1 MQKFVTDIVLVL
13 IFSFSFITGY
23 SQRCLTS
30 LKKEKA
36 LVNHPEL
43 AQKLKIQE
51 AVIQQWIT
59 DQESSPR
66 PRAIETIPVVVHVL
80 WRVNEENISDEQI
93 KSQLD
98 ILNKDFRK
106 LNANFKSGPAA
117 FQTLGAD
124 IELEFC
130 LASVDPA
137 GRATN
142 GITRRRTTINNIG
155 ETENWHSTQ
164 AGGQDAWDVD
174 KYLNIWVCDI
184 GDDGTLGFASLPETA
199 DPPES
204 DGLVIGHQ
212 YFGTVGTAAKSEPN
226 HLGRTTTH
234 EVGHYFNLE
243 HLWGPEDGGCNEDDF
258 VHDTPNQDYESE
270 GCPEFPVYDDC
281 TASGN
286 GIMFN
291 NYMDYSDD
299 PCMTMFTKGQKM
311 RMLAALHGPRAC
323 LLSSPG
329 CDLTTHITENFI
341 IMPGISPNPA
351 RNNLVITFP
360 NPQDQESTCIIYN
373 STGKKMAEFKIIVT
387 REINIS
393 GFPAGI
399 YFLTSSVHPGTAA
412 KFIIV
417 N

>member
-1 MQKFVTDIVLVL
+1 MQKFYPANAL
-13 IFSFSFITGY
+13 IIIYLFSFFPGY

-30 LKKEKA
+30 LKKMRA
-36 LVNHPEL
+36 LANHPEIGVQLHAQEL
-43 AQKLKIQE
+43 ATQR
-51 AVIQQWIT
+51 WIAG
-59 DQESSPR
+59 QESSPR
-66 PRAIETIPVVVHVL
+66 PRVIETIPVVVHVL
-80 WRVNEENISDEQI
+80 WRVNEENISEEQI
-93 KSQLD
+93 KSQIN

-117 FQTLGAD
+117 FQALGAD

-130 LASVDPA
+130 LASVDPN
-137 GRATN
+137 GRPTT
-142 GITRRRTTINNIG
+142 GINRRRTSINNIG
-155 ETENWHSTQ
+155 ETESWYSTR
-164 AGGQDAWDVD
+164 AGGQDAWDVK

-184 GDDGTLGFASLPETA
+184 GDDGTLGFASLPGTA

-212 YFGTVGTAAKSEPN
+212 YFGNTGTAARSEPN

-258 VHDTPNQDYESE
+258 VSDTPNQDYESE
-270 GCPEFPVYDDC
+270 GCPEFPVYDAC

-299 PCMTMFTKGQKM
+299 ACMTMFTRGQKL
-311 RMLAALHGPRAC
+311 RMLAALNGPRAS
-323 LLSSPG
+323 LLSSSG
-329 CDLTTHITENFI
+329 CELTTRVTESYVITPNLF
-341 IMPGISPNPA
+341 PNPA
-351 RNNLVITFP
+351 SANLVITLP
-360 NPQDQESTCIIYN
+360 NPPERESVWVIYH
-373 STGKKMAEFKIIVT
+373 STGKKMAEITLAGKK
-387 REINIS
+387 EINIS

-399 YFLTSSVHPGTAA
+399 YFLTSLAHPGTAA
-412 KFIIV
+412 KFIV
-417 N
+417 VK